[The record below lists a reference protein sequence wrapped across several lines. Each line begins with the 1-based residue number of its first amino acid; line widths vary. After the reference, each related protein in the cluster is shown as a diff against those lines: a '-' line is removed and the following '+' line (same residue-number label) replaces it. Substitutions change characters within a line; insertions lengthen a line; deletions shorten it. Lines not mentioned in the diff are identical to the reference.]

1 MLYIKNGMVID
12 PDEDR
17 VYQADI
23 KIEDGKV
30 TGIYPMSKE
39 GKDEELPKGITKGEE
54 EKDRNGQV
62 IDAGGLMIAPGLADT
77 HVHFRDPGFT
87 YKEDI
92 DTGAA
97 AAAKG
102 GFTQIVLMAN
112 TKPSV
117 DNKDTLSYVL
127 EKGKK
132 TGIHI
137 NSCANVTVK
146 MEGKELTPMEELAG
160 AGAAGFTDDGIPL
173 MDEALVKE
181 AMECAKRLNKPISF
195 HEENPALIA
204 NNGINGGK
212 AAEFY
217 QIKGSP
223 REAEIDLVKRDL
235 ELALLTGAE
244 VVIQHIS
251 AKESIEL
258 LRKAKENGAHVHGE
272 ATPHHF
278 TLSDDFITDYDGNT
292 KMNPPLRAKEDV
304 LAIRQALKDNVIEII
319 ATDHAPHS
327 IDEKNC
333 EYEKVAFGIVGLETA
348 LPLGITVLVGEG
360 WLTPMELIC
369 KMTWNPAKMLGIDK
383 GTLTV
388 GKAADITIV
397 NPNESYQIDPRTF
410 ASKSKNTPFGG
421 FEVKGK
427 VLYTIVDGNIVV
439 ENGELVEK

>member
-1 MLYIKNGMVID
+1 MKLLI
-12 PDEDR
+12 
-17 VYQADI
+17 Q
-23 KIEDGKV
+23 
-30 TGIYPMSKE
+30 
-39 GKDEELPKGITKGEE
+39 
-54 EKDRNGQV
+54 NGQV
-62 IDAGGLMIAPGLADT
+62 IDPASQTNEVMDILVENGILSKMQKKITEQADKVIDASGNWVSPGLIDV
-77 HVHFRDPGFT
+77 HVHLREPGYE
-87 YKEDI
+87 YKETI
-92 DTGAA
+92 ATGTRS
-97 AAAKG
+97 AAKG
-102 GFTQIVLMAN
+102 GFTTICPMPNTNPVCDSDIMVEYIKLKAEREGVVHILPIGAITKGQKGEELSNIGKMAKAGACAISEDGKSVPSSGLLKTAMKYAKMFDIPVLSHCEDIALVAGGSMNAGSSAQLLGLKGISNDSEEVIVARDIILAKSTHSKLHICHMS
-112 TKPSV
+112 TKGSV
-117 DNKDTLSYVL
+117 ALLRQAKQD
-127 EKGKK
+127 GQ
-132 TGIHI
+132 
-137 NSCANVTVK
+137 NVT
-146 MEGKELTPMEELAG
+146 A
-160 AGAAGFTDDGIPL
+160 
-173 MDEALVKE
+173 
-181 AMECAKRLNKPISF
+181 
-195 HEENPALIA
+195 
-204 NNGINGGK
+204 
-212 AAEFY
+212 
-217 QIKGSP
+217 
-223 REAEIDLVKRDL
+223 
-235 ELALLTGAE
+235 
-244 VVIQHIS
+244 
-251 AKESIEL
+251 
-258 LRKAKENGAHVHGE
+258 E